1 MTQRS
6 ILSFNFVNNASNLPL
21 INILFLFL
29 QKIEFVSK
37 LLNCQYQT
45 LSKKLLNNL
54 KARAFVFKKPDLGQT
69 QLKTLPLLEKRHFL
83 TSIRQKCQKNS
94 LRLTKLFRLRMSD
107 ILAELENPQSSS
119 LGPDFKVI
127 LLQRDPR
134 GTINSLKREIHEWL
148 PGAASPEKICG
159 NLYEDYSAVIQVS
172 AFVSVSIQ
180 SFSNFQTLSTM
191 WKTFLKIIL
200 DERSGNT
207 KPDIDP
213 KIRRHGAR
221 TLSDNFQTV
230 SIHQCF
236 KRRFEIRLC
245 SHSKSLSTSRRF
257 TKF

>member
-6 ILSFNFVNNASNLPL
+6 TLKAQFQFCQQPVKLSR
-21 INILFLFL
+21 FLSFL
-29 QKIEFVSK
+29 QKVEFVSK

-83 TSIRQKCQKNS
+83 TSIRQNCQKNS

-107 ILAELENPQSSS
+107 ILVELENPESS

-134 GTINSLKREIHEWL
+134 ATINSLKREIHEWL
-148 PGAASPEKICG
+148 PGAASPQKICG

-172 AFVSVSIQ
+172 AFYIC
-180 SFSNFQTLSTM
+180 
-191 WKTFLKIIL
+191 KIL
-200 DERSGNT
+200 
-207 KPDIDP
+207 
-213 KIRRHGAR
+213 
-221 TLSDNFQTV
+221 
-230 SIHQCF
+230 
-236 KRRFEIRLC
+236 
-245 SHSKSLSTSRRF
+245 
-257 TKF
+257 